1 MKILTTALFSG
12 LSLTAFALPALQAQ
26 TTDSAPALT
35 INAEDGMTV
44 FVNDAGK
51 TYDLSG
57 LTIALENASGASEQ
71 ADYWIEDGTIH
82 ITLTD
87 AKPAFSFGEGSELPA
102 SGKIIVYS
110 TGSVTIA
117 SGFTSS
123 VTTYSA
129 PEATARSS
137 SAPSKN
143 TRAGA
148 TTFTLQ
154 VLHASDLEGG
164 IDAIGRAPNFAALA
178 QFCEENPGSAD
189 GTIILSAGDNIIPGP
204 FFSASSDFSL
214 EDDLRDAYEALFGI
228 SLTDGVEGS
237 EIETR
242 NGAIDITIMNIVG
255 FDASALGNHEFDLGS
270 ETLRDLIEE
279 EFDNDVIDDSSNIVG
294 PEVEWPGT
302 TFPYLSANLDF
313 SADADL
319 SGIVVGDILDGNDFA
334 FDPLDLN
341 KFPQSQYN
349 STKIGKAA
357 IITVNGER
365 IGVVGATTQRLNVI
379 SSPSG
384 TEVTGA
390 MDNDMPLLA
399 SQLQPVIDQVLLGLD
414 GVADTGDDVNKVILV
429 THLQQIAL
437 EEQLASLL
445 TDVDVIIAG
454 GSDTLLADGNDI
466 LRVGDVA
473 DDVYPVQVQDLND
486 NTTLIVSTDG
496 EYSYL
501 GRLNVPFDVD
511 GLVVVA
517 DLNDTI
523 NGPLASTDAM
533 VESLW
538 GNLVDP
544 FAGDSR
550 GALVK
555 ALVDEVEGI
564 VLAQDGNIYGYTSQY
579 LDGERGSVRT
589 EETNLGN
596 LSADANLWKAQQ
608 LDSSVVISF
617 KNGGGIRT
625 PIGVVDGITGAL
637 LPPQGNPAASKPI
650 GAISELD
657 VANVLRFN
665 NGLVTFTLS
674 GQDILD
680 VLEYSISRSFG
691 DRTEGR
697 YPQVGGLQFAYYPV
711 VDVNENNEYDEGI
724 DTPASIRSFAL
735 MGLNGRVTRVLFED
749 GVFIGGAQ
757 TEEFKVV
764 TLDFLAGVANFG
776 TPGATGGDGYPF
788 PALGL
793 DLVDLETGE
802 VEAIEEYL
810 GAYFGAAELA
820 YSEAELDPAQD
831 ARVQNLGWRFD
842 SVGNDIPTAPPG
854 ALRLSKV
861 ATFNSGLF
869 DEAGA
874 EIVAYHAGSQRLF
887 VVSSAP
893 GAAIVRVLDASD
905 PSSGELP
912 QTDSI
917 VAPQAN
923 FEPNSVDTFS
933 GPLGDVVAIAWSD
946 ESGVA
951 GRGVVTLHNPTT
963 LTMIGSPITAGYLP
977 DMLTFTKDGNKL
989 VVANEGEMVGE
1000 DNPEG
1005 SVSIIDFNGSY
1016 AVATHTEVTFERW
1029 DRREDVLRARG
1040 ILMTQIDVGLAETV
1054 SQDLE
1059 PEYIAI
1065 DPSGET
1071 AWVSLQEANAV
1082 AIIDLN
1088 RYAVRNILP
1097 LGTINHSVIPLDA
1110 SDRDEGDDNE
1120 PINVTVEP
1128 FLYGL
1133 PQPDSIAFVEYNGVN
1148 YLLTANEGDA
1158 RDYEELRFKD
1168 IGDSGETDYV
1178 FDPAVAG
1185 VLIPLQEDDQLG
1197 RLEINLVA
1205 SDLDRDGDIDTPVVF
1220 GGRSMS
1226 VYEAPVVGRF
1236 RAVGGTSANGN
1247 SDLDE
1252 FTASLFS
1259 TVFHSGNDDND
1270 SLESRS
1276 DAKGVEPEALTVGAI
1291 GDKTYAFL
1299 GLERQ
1304 SAIMIYDVTDPRTP
1318 IFHAYVSNR
1327 NYTVDADTEEA
1338 GDLGPEGIE
1347 FIAAEDSPLGVATI
1361 AVANEISG
1369 TVTLYSIE
1377 SGI

>member
-1 MKILTTALFSG
+1 MKILSTALFSG
-12 LSLTAFALPALQAQ
+12 LSLTAFALPSLHAQAA
-26 TTDSAPALT
+26 DSEPTLT
-35 INAEDGMTV
+35 INAEDGLTV
-44 FVNDAGK
+44 FVNDIGEA
-51 TYDLSG
+51 YDLAG
-57 LTIALENASGASEQ
+57 ITIALENTTGGAQGEVRV
-71 ADYWIEDGTIH
+71 EDLTIF
-82 ITLTD
+82 IALS
-87 AKPAFSFGEGSELPA
+87 AEKPSFTFGEGSTLPA
-102 SGKIIVYS
+102 GGKIE
-110 TGSVTIA
+110 VTA
-117 SGFTSS
+117 SGAVVLSTNYTGYTATVGSS
-123 VTTYSA
+123 ATPRSA
-129 PEATARSS
+129 D
-137 SAPSKN
+137 APSK
-143 TRAGA
+143 TPRIGA
-148 TTFTLQ
+148 TSYTLQ

-164 IDAIGRAPNFAALA
+164 VDAIGRAPNFAAIA

-228 SLTDGVEGS
+228 SLTDAIEGS

-242 NGAIDITIMNIVG
+242 NGAIDITIMNIIG

-279 EFDNDVIDDSSNIVG
+279 EFDNDRIDDPSNIVG
-294 PEVEWPGT
+294 PEIEWPGT

-313 SADADL
+313 SADSDL
-319 SGIVVGDILDGNDFA
+319 SGVYVGDILDGNDFA

-357 IITVNGER
+357 IINVDGER
-365 IGVVGATTQRLNVI
+365 IGVVGATTQRLNII

-384 TEVTGA
+384 TVVIGA
-390 MDNDMPLLA
+390 QDNDMTLLA
-399 SQLQPVIDQVLLGLD
+399 SQLQPVVDQVLLGLD
-414 GVADTGDDVNKVILV
+414 GAAETSDDVNKVIIV
-429 THLQQIAL
+429 SHLQQISL
-437 EEQLASLL
+437 EEQLAALMSN
-445 TDVDVIIAG
+445 VDVIIAG
-454 GSDTLLADGNDI
+454 GSDTLLADSNDV
-466 LRVGDVA
+466 LRSGDVA
-473 DDVYPVQVQDLND
+473 EDVYPVQVNDLD
-486 NTTLIVSTDG
+486 GNTTLIVSTDG

-501 GRLNVPFDVD
+501 GRLNVPFDSD
-511 GLVVVA
+511 GLVVVS
-517 DLNDTI
+517 DLDDTV
-523 NGPLASTDAM
+523 NGPLASTDS
-533 VESLW
+533 VVQSLW
-538 GNLVDP
+538 GNLTAP
-544 FAGDSR
+544 FAAGEN

-555 ALVDEVEGI
+555 ALVDQVEGI

-608 LDSSVVISF
+608 IDSTVVISL

-625 PIGVVDGITGAL
+625 PIGEVDGITGEL
-637 LPPQGNPAASKPI
+637 LPPQGNPAAEKPK

-674 GQDILD
+674 GADLLE
-680 VLEYSISRSFG
+680 VLQYAVSRSFG

-697 YPQVGGLQFAYYPV
+697 FPQVGGLQFAFYPV
-711 VDVNENNEYDEGI
+711 EDINENGEFDEGT
-724 DTPASIRSFAL
+724 DTPAAIRSIAL
-735 MGLNGRVTRVLFED
+735 MGLDGRVTRLIYED
-749 GVFIGGAQ
+749 GAFVDSAE

-764 TLDFLAGVANFG
+764 TLDFLAG
-776 TPGATGGDGYPF
+776 GGDGYPF
-788 PALGL
+788 PDLAL
-793 DLVDLETGE
+793 DLVDLDIGE

-810 GAYFGAAELA
+810 GMFFGTAALA
-820 YSEAELDPAQD
+820 YGEQEMDPSQD
-831 ARVQNLGWRFD
+831 ARVQNLGWRYD
-842 SVGNDIPTAPPG
+842 SVGNDIPVAAPG
-854 ALRLSKV
+854 ALRLTPV

-869 DEAGA
+869 DESGA
-874 EIVAYHAGSQRLF
+874 EIVAYHAGTERLF
-887 VVSSAP
+887 VVSSAS
-893 GAAIVRVLDASD
+893 GEAIIRVLDASD
-905 PSSGELP
+905 AASGNLP
-912 QTDSI
+912 QIDSI
-917 VAPQAN
+917 PAPQAG
-923 FEPNSVDTFS
+923 FEPNSVDTFT
-933 GPLGDVVAIAWSD
+933 GPLGDAVAVAWSD
-946 ESGVA
+946 ENGVA
-951 GRGVVTLHNPTT
+951 GRGVVTLYNPST
-963 LTMIGSPITAGYLP
+963 LSMIGSPITAGYLP
-977 DMLTFTKDGNKL
+977 DMLTFTKDGSQL

-1005 SVSIIDFNGSY
+1005 SVSIIDFSGSY

-1029 DRREDVLRARG
+1029 NRREDVLRARG
-1040 ILMTQIDVGLAETV
+1040 VLMTQIDVGLADTV
-1054 SQDLE
+1054 AQDLE
-1059 PEYIAI
+1059 PEYIALA
-1065 DPSGET
+1065 PSGDV

-1082 AIIDLN
+1082 AIVDLK
-1088 RYAVRNILP
+1088 RYAIRNILS
-1097 LGTINHSVIPLDA
+1097 LGTINYASIPLDA
-1110 SDRDEGDDNE
+1110 SDRDEGEDDE

-1128 FLYGL
+1128 GLYGL
-1133 PQPDSIAFVEYNGVN
+1133 PQPDSIAFVEYNGMS

-1168 IGDSGETDYV
+1168 IGDAGETTYV
-1178 FDPAVAG
+1178 FDPSVAD

-1247 SDLDE
+1247 NDLDE

-1259 TVFHSGNDDND
+1259 TVFHSNNDDND

-1276 DAKGVEPEALTVGAI
+1276 DAKGVEPEALTVATI
-1291 GDKTYAFL
+1291 GEKTFAFL

-1304 SAIMIYDVTDPRTP
+1304 SALMVYDVTDPRTP
-1318 IFHAYVSNR
+1318 IFHAYISNR
-1327 NYTVDADTEEA
+1327 DYSVDADTEAA

-1347 FIAAEDSPLGVATI
+1347 FIAAEDSPLGVPTI
-1361 AVANEISG
+1361 AVANEVSG

-1377 SGI
+1377 FGI